1 MEDFYITTDHPLDPR
16 NDPAGVSESTAR
28 AIACE
33 EMLVT
38 PAFIAADLMEEC
50 EMACEPINIRKLS
63 NDMTALS
70 IPELLALIMDGL
82 DAQCLAARH
91 ELKQRLITANQ
102 WFINERSVELME
114 EV

>member
-16 NDPAGVSESTAR
+16 NDPPGVSESTAR

-38 PAFIAADLMEEC
+38 PAFIAADLLEEC
-50 EMACEPINIRKLS
+50 EMACEPVNIRKLGD
-63 NDMTALS
+63 DMTSLA

-91 ELKQRLITANQ
+91 ELKQRMIAANQ
-102 WFINERSVELME
+102 WFINERTIEIME

>member
-16 NDPAGVSESTAR
+16 NDFSGVSESTAR

-33 EMLVT
+33 QLLVT
-38 PAFIAADLMEEC
+38 PEFVANDLQEEC
-50 EMACEPINIRKLS
+50 LGFNEPISVLKL
-63 NDMTALS
+63 NDDMTTLKV
-70 IPELLALIMDGL
+70 PELLALIMDGL

-91 ELKQRLITANQ
+91 ELKQRMIAANQ
-102 WFINERSVELME
+102 WFINERTIEIME